1 MKIVLFGDDNR
12 VGALDGDRIIDLNRV
27 DAKIPAR
34 LDTFIEGGKQVLDLA
49 QAALAKAGG
58 DAVHKASA
66 VKLKAPWPGK
76 RLAMVGG
83 NYADHLAGM
92 NRNLGHGGA
101 VTVEDA
107 HKAAREAGH
116 WGFWKVA
123 AEVPGPTDEVPFPRY
138 AKYVDYEGE
147 AAIIIGK
154 RGKNIK
160 ASEIKDYIWGVTL
173 VNDWSIRDP
182 SAMATRRPMSY
193 NLAKN
198 FDGSTT
204 LGPCL
209 LVGEL
214 DAENID
220 VETKVNGQVR
230 QKFNSKDMIFKFGEV
245 LEYLSRDFTFVPGDI
260 ISGGTA
266 VGTAADQSK
275 PLPDGTKP
283 LDLFLKIGDVVEVSS
298 PKIGSL
304 KNKMV

>member
-12 VGALDGDRIIDLNRV
+12 VGALDGDRIVDLNRV
-27 DAKIPAR
+27 DAKIPVR
-34 LDTFIEGGKQVLDLA
+34 LDAFIEGGKSVLD
-49 QAALAKAGG
+49 QAHAAVSKAGG
-58 DAVHKASA
+58 DAVLKASA

-123 AEVPGPTDEVPFPRY
+123 AEVPGPTDDVPFPRY

-275 PLPDGTKP
+275 PLADGTKP
-283 LDLFLKIGDVVEVSS
+283 LDLFLKVGDIVEVSS

>member
-12 VGALDGDRIIDLNRV
+12 VGALDGDRIIDLNRA
-27 DAKIPAR
+27 DTKIPAR
-34 LDTFIEGGKQVLDLA
+34 LDAFIEGGKQVLDLA

-123 AEVPGPTDEVPFPRY
+123 AEVPGPTDDVPFPRY

-209 LVGEL
+209 LIGEL

-275 PLPDGTKP
+275 PLPDGSKP